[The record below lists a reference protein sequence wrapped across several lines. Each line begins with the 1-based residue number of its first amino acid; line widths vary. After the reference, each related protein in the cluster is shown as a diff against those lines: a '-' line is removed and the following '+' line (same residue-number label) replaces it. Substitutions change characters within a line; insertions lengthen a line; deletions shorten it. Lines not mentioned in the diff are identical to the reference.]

1 MILSMVCFA
10 FMFSVVA
17 LVPKSGPA
25 GTAST
30 AMPVISVLSFFG
42 IFGLLGLANFVIAIY
57 YAVKASSGVWAAYP
71 VLGRLARKIAGV

>member
-1 MILSMVCFA
+1 
-10 FMFSVVA
+10 
-17 LVPKSGPA
+17 
-25 GTAST
+25 
-30 AMPVISVLSFFG
+30 MPVVSVLSFFG